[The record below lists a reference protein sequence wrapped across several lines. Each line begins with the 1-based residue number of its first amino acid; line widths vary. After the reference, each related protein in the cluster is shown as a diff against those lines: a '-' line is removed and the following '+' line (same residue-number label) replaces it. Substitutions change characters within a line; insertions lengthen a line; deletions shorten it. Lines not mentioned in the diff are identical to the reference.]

1 VKGAIMTNARRR
13 NAVKTDWVAGNR
25 VGSALVMPSPSL
37 LAGRYRLETRIA
49 AGGAGEV
56 WRAADTVLARPVA
69 VKLLRAEYTSHAET
83 LTRFRA
89 EARAAGSLSHP
100 AIARVY
106 DYGEPDPPQPPF
118 LVMELV
124 NGPSLAGLLASGPL
138 DPGRAMDVVAQVAA
152 GLQVAHADGL
162 VHRDIKPANLLL
174 DPTGQVK
181 ITDFGIAYAAGSSPV
196 TRTGMVVG
204 TPAYLAPERVS
215 GASATA
221 ATDLYSLGV
230 VAYECLTGAPP
241 FSGAPVEVAVA
252 HRDRPLP
259 ELPPAVPA
267 EVARLVAELTAKDP
281 AARPAG
287 AGEVARRA
295 GHLRDSISGATD
307 AATSPLYALPVTLA
321 DIPAAGAGPV
331 TASAPDTL
339 IGSALPAWAGEPAPR
354 RPWRDVLLSRWSES
368 RWGALRP
375 RTAAAAAAA
384 VAVLV
389 LLTAVIAALS
399 AGSPPGPARPSAQ
412 QSGTVGVSPGSLIGQ
427 PLALARQRLQ
437 QLGLTVRVQWHPSHQ
452 QPGTVVSV
460 EPSGQVPAASTV
472 VLTVASPHGHGN
484 GDGHGNGNGQGGD
497 GGGG

>member
-1 VKGAIMTNARRR
+1 MGRSGVKP
-13 NAVKTDWVAGNR
+13 DWVAGNR
-25 VGSALVMPSPSL
+25 VGSALVMSSPSL
-37 LAGRYRLETRIA
+37 LAGRYRLETQIA

-83 LTRFRA
+83 LARFRA
-89 EARAAGSLSHP
+89 EARSAGSLSHP

-138 DPGRAMDVVAQVAA
+138 DPGRTMDVVAQVAA

-215 GASATA
+215 GASATT

-259 ELPPAVPA
+259 ELPLAVPA

-295 GHLRDSISGATD
+295 GQLRDSISGATG
-307 AATSPLYALPVTLA
+307 AATSSPDALPATLA
-321 DIPAAGAGPV
+321 DIPTAGEGPV

-339 IGSALPAWAGEPAPR
+339 IGSAAWAEEPAPR
-354 RPWRDVLLSRWSES
+354 RPWRDVLWSRWGEPRWDALRSRWGGS
-368 RWGALRP
+368 RWGALRS
-375 RTAAAAAAA
+375 RTAVAAAAA

-412 QSGTVGVSPGSLIGQ
+412 PSGTVGVSADSLIGQ
-427 PLALARQRLQ
+427 PLGLARQRLQ
-437 QLGLTVRVQWHPSHQ
+437 QLGLTVRVQWHPSDQ

-460 EPSGQVPAASTV
+460 EPSGQVPAGGTV

-484 GDGHGNGNGQGGD
+484 GDGHGHGNGNGKGGGD
-497 GGGG
+497 